1 MKVYQ
6 SNEIKNIAL
15 IGNAGSG
22 KTTLAE
28 SMLFEGGVITRRGNV
43 EDNNTVSDYNP
54 VEHEYGN
61 SVFSTVLYTEWQD
74 KKINFIDTPG
84 ADDFAG
90 GVISALNVVDTGLML
105 INAQHGIEVGT
116 EIIGRRAAALNTPL
130 IFVVNQLDHD
140 KANFEASI
148 ESAKTNFGNKVSIV
162 QYPVNTGID
171 FNAVV
176 DVLKMKMYQ
185 WGPEGGKPEILDI
198 PDTEIDKANEL
209 HNELVESAA
218 ENDEAL
224 MELYFDKGTLTEDEM
239 REGIKKGMIAGD
251 LFPVFCTSA
260 KKEMGVRRLMEFI
273 GNIVPFVTEMPAIPT
288 VSGREAKCDPEAPT
302 SLFVF
307 KTSIEPHIGEVNYF
321 KVISG
326 KVKEGDDL
334 TNINNGTKER
344 LSQLYLVAGRHRE
357 RVSELLAGDIGATVK
372 LKNTKNN
379 HTLNDKECD
388 FTYKDIEFPEPKFRT
403 AVKAKDDSDDER
415 LGELLHRMHE
425 EDPTIVIEYSKELK
439 QLILHGQGEFHLNTL
454 KWRLLHNDKMEIEFL
469 TPKIQ
474 YRETI
479 TKLAQADYRHKKQSG
494 GAGQFGEVHMIIEP
508 YYEGMPDP
516 VMYKIEDKEL
526 KVNLRGTEEHQLDW
540 GGKLIFCNCIVGGAI
555 DTRFLPAILKGVME
569 KMDEGPL
576 TGSYARDIRVVVY
589 DGKMHP
595 VDSNEI
601 SFKLAGRNAFSMA
614 FKNAGPKILEP
625 IYNIEILVPE
635 DRMGDVMSDLQT
647 RRALIMGMEA
657 EKGFQKI
664 IAKVPLKEMNRYST
678 SLSSLTG
685 GRAQFSMQ
693 FDAYEKVPADVQ
705 EELLHA
711 YEEEM
716 AAEV

>member
-28 SMLFEGGVITRRGNV
+28 CMLFEGGVITRRGNV

-54 VEHEYGN
+54 VEHEYEN
-61 SVFSTVLYTEWQD
+61 SVFSTVLYTEWLG

-84 ADDFAG
+84 ADDFSG
-90 GVISALNVVDTGLML
+90 GVISALNVTDTGLML
-105 INAQHGIEVGT
+105 INAQQGVEVGT

-130 IFVVNQLDHD
+130 IFVINQLDHD
-140 KANFEASI
+140 KANFEQSI
-148 ESAKTNFGNKVSIV
+148 ESAKTNFGNKVTIV
-162 QYPVNTGID
+162 QYPVNVGVN

-185 WGPEGGKPEILDI
+185 WGPDGGEPEILDI
-198 PDTEIDKANEL
+198 PDTEKAKADNY

-218 ENDEAL
+218 ENEEAL
-224 MELYFDKGTLTEDEM
+224 MELYFDKGTLTEEEM

-251 LFPVFCTSA
+251 LFPVFCIAA
-260 KKEMGVRRLMEFI
+260 KKDMGVRRLMEFI

-288 VSGREAKCDPEAPT
+288 ISGREAKCDPKAPT

-307 KTSIEPHIGEVNYF
+307 KTSMEPHIGEVSYF

-326 KVKEGDDL
+326 SVKEGDDL
-334 TNINNGTKER
+334 TNVNNDTKER
-344 LSQLYLVAGRHRE
+344 LSQLYLVAGRNRE
-357 RVSELLAGDIGATVK
+357 RVPELVAGDIGATVK

-379 HTLNDKECD
+379 HTLNCKDCD
-388 FTYKDIEFPEPKFRT
+388 FTYKEIEFPEPKYRT
-403 AVKAKDDSDDER
+403 AVKAKEDGDDER
-415 LGELLHRMHE
+415 LGELLHRIHE
-425 EDPTIVIEYSKELK
+425 EDPTILIEYSKELK
-439 QLILHGQGEFHLNTL
+439 QIILHGQGEFHLNTL

-469 TPKIQ
+469 TPKIP

-494 GAGQFGEVHMIIEP
+494 GSGQFGEVHMIIEP
-508 YYEGMPDP
+508 FEEGMPDP
-516 VMYKIEDKEL
+516 VMYNINGKDL
-526 KVNLRGTEEHQLDW
+526 KVNLRGKEEHELSW
-540 GGKLIFCNCIVGGAI
+540 GGKLVFCNCIVGGAI
-555 DTRFLPAILKGVME
+555 DTRFLPAILKGIME

-589 DGKMHP
+589 DGKMHA

-601 SFKLAGRNAFSMA
+601 SFKLAGRHAFSAA

-625 IYNIEILVPE
+625 IYDIEVLVPE

-664 IAKVPLKEMNRYST
+664 IAKAPLKEMNKYST

-685 GRAQFSMQ
+685 GRAQFTMK
-693 FDAYEKVPADVQ
+693 FAEYEKVPADVQ
-705 EELLHA
+705 KELLAA
-711 YEEEM
+711 YEEET
-716 AAEV
+716 AEV

>member
-15 IGNAGSG
+15 IGAAGSG
-22 KTTLAE
+22 TTTLAE
-28 SMLFEGGVITRRGNV
+28 SMLLEGGVISRRGTV
-43 EDNNTVSDYNP
+43 EDHNTVSDYNP

-61 SVFSTVLYTEWQD
+61 SVFSTVLYTEWEG

-84 ADDFAG
+84 ADDFSG
-90 GVISALNVVDTGLML
+90 GVISALNVVDTALML
-105 INAQHGIEVGT
+105 INAQHGVEVGT
-116 EIIGRRAAALNTPL
+116 EIIARKAKKLNAPL

-140 KANFEASI
+140 KANFETTL
-148 ESAKTNFGNKVSIV
+148 ESLKTNFGNKIALV
-162 QYPVNTGID
+162 QYPINVGAN
-171 FNAVV
+171 FNAIV

-185 WGPEGGKPEILDI
+185 WGPDGGKPEILDI
-198 PDTEIDKANEL
+198 PDSEIDKANAL

-218 ENDEAL
+218 ENDENL

-239 REGIKKGMIAGD
+239 REGIKHGMIQGD
-251 LFPVFCTSA
+251 LFPLFCVSA
-260 KKEMGVRRLMEFI
+260 KKDMGVRRLMQFI
-273 GNIVPFVTEMPAIPT
+273 GNIVPNVTEAPAPST
-288 VSGREAKCDPEAPT
+288 VSGREAKCDPNGAT

-334 TNINNGTKER
+334 ININNGTKER
-344 LSQLYLVAGRHRE
+344 LSQLYVVAGRNRE
-357 RVSELLAGDIGATVK
+357 RVPELVAGDIGATVK

-379 HTLNDKECD
+379 HTLNCKDCD
-388 FTYKDIEFPEPKFRT
+388 FTYADIKFPAPKYRT
-403 AVKAKDDSDDER
+403 AVKAKDDSEEER

-425 EDPTIVIEYSKELK
+425 EDPTIISEYSKELK
-439 QLILHGQGEFHLNTL
+439 QLLIYGQGEFHLNTL

-469 TPKIQ
+469 PPRIQ

-494 GAGQFGEVHMIIEP
+494 GAGQFGEVHLLIEP
-508 YYEGMPDP
+508 YTEGMPDP
-516 VMYKIEDKEL
+516 SVYHIGDKEL
-526 KVNLRGTEEHQLDW
+526 KVNLRGTEEHDLPW
-540 GGKLIFCNCIVGGAI
+540 GGKLVFCNCIVGGAI
-555 DTRFLPAILKGVME
+555 DARFLPAILKGVME

-601 SFKLAGRNAFSMA
+601 SFKLAGRHAFSTA

-625 IYNIEILVPE
+625 IYDIEVLVPE

-647 RRALIMGMEA
+647 RRAMIMGMEA

-664 IAKVPLKEMNRYST
+664 LAKVPLKEMNKYST
-678 SLSSLTG
+678 ALSSLTG
-685 GRAQFSMQ
+685 GRAQFTMK
-693 FDAYEKVPADVQ
+693 FDSYEKVPSDVQ
-705 EELLHA
+705 EELLKA
-711 YEEEM
+711 YE
-716 AAEV
+716 AENNDE

>member
-15 IGNAGSG
+15 IGAAGSG
-22 KTTLAE
+22 TTTLAE
-28 SMLFEGGVITRRGNV
+28 SMLLEGGVISRRGNV
-43 EDNNTVSDYNP
+43 EDHNTVSDYNP

-61 SVFSTVLYTEWQD
+61 SVFSTVLYTEWEG

-84 ADDFAG
+84 ADDFSG

-105 INAQHGIEVGT
+105 INAQHGVEVGT
-116 EIIGRRAAALNTPL
+116 EIIARRAKKLNAPL

-140 KANFEASI
+140 KANFDNTL
-148 ESAKTNFGNKVSIV
+148 ESLKTNFGSKIALV
-162 QYPVNTGID
+162 QYPVNVGAN
-171 FNAVV
+171 FNAIV

-185 WGPEGGKPEILDI
+185 WPPEGGKPEILDI

-218 ENDEAL
+218 ENDENL

-239 REGIKKGMIAGD
+239 REGMKKGMIKGD
-251 LFPVFCTSA
+251 LFPLFCVSA
-260 KKEMGVRRLMEFI
+260 KKDMGIRRLMQFI
-273 GNIVPFVTEMPAIPT
+273 GNIVPNVTEAPAPATI
-288 VSGREAKCDPEAPT
+288 SGREAKCDPNGAT

-334 TNINNGTKER
+334 INVNNGTKER
-344 LSQLYLVAGRHRE
+344 LSQLYVVAGRNRE
-357 RVSELLAGDIGATVK
+357 RVPELVAGDIGATVK

-379 HTLNDKECD
+379 HTLNCKDCD
-388 FTYKDIEFPEPKFRT
+388 FTYEDIKFPAPKYRT
-403 AVKAKDDSDDER
+403 AVKAKDDSEDER

-425 EDPTIVIEYSKELK
+425 EDPTIITEYSKELK
-439 QLILHGQGEFHLNTL
+439 QLLIYGQGEFHLNTL
-454 KWRLLHNDKMEIEFL
+454 KWRLLHNDKMEIDFI
-469 TPKIQ
+469 PPRIQ

-494 GAGQFGEVHMIIEP
+494 GAGQFGEVHLLIEP
-508 YYEGMPDP
+508 YTEGMPEP
-516 VMYKIEDKEL
+516 TVYRVNDKEL
-526 KVNLRGTEEHQLDW
+526 KVNLRGTEEHDLPW
-540 GGKLIFCNCIVGGAI
+540 GGKLVFCNCIVGGAI
-555 DTRFLPAILKGVME
+555 DARFLPAILKGIME

-601 SFKLAGRNAFSMA
+601 SFKLAGRHAFSAA

-625 IYNIEILVPE
+625 IYDIEVLVPE
-635 DRMGDVMSDLQT
+635 DRMGDVMGDLQT
-647 RRALIMGMEA
+647 RRAMIMGMEA

-664 IAKVPLKEMNRYST
+664 LAKVPLKEMDKYST
-678 SLSSLTG
+678 ALSSLTG
-685 GRAQFSMQ
+685 GRAQFSMK
-693 FDAYEKVPADVQ
+693 FDSYEKVPADVQ
-705 EELLHA
+705 EELLKA
-711 YEEEM
+711 YEAENAEE
-716 AAEV
+716 

>member
-61 SVFSTVLYTEWQD
+61 SVFSTVLYTEWLG

-84 ADDFAG
+84 ADDFSG
-90 GVISALNVVDTGLML
+90 GVISALNVVDTGLMI
-105 INAQHGIEVGT
+105 INAQHGVEVGT

-140 KANFEASI
+140 KANFDQSV

-162 QYPVNTGID
+162 QYPVNVGVD

-185 WGPEGGKPEILDI
+185 WGPEGGEPQILDI
-198 PDTEIDKANEL
+198 PDSEKDKADEL

-224 MELYFDKGTLTEDEM
+224 MELYFDKGSLTEDEM
-239 REGIKKGMIAGD
+239 REGMKKGMIAGD
-251 LFPVFCTSA
+251 LFPVFCVSA
-260 KKEMGVRRLMEFI
+260 KKDMGVRRLMEFI

-288 VSGREAKCDPEAPT
+288 VSGREAKCDVNAPA

-307 KTSIEPHIGEVNYF
+307 KTSMEPHIGEVSYF

-326 KVKEGDDL
+326 SVKEGDDL
-334 TNINNGTKER
+334 TNINNSTKER
-344 LSQLYLVAGRHRE
+344 LSQLYLVAGRNRE
-357 RVSELLAGDIGATVK
+357 RVSELVAGDIGATVK

-379 HTLNDKECD
+379 HTLNGKDCD
-388 FTYKDIEFPEPKFRT
+388 FTYKEIEFPEPKYRT
-403 AVKAKDDSDDER
+403 AVKAKEDGDEER
-415 LGELLHRMHE
+415 LGELLHRIHE
-425 EDPTIVIEYSKELK
+425 EDPTILIEYSKELK
-439 QLILHGQGEFHLNTL
+439 QIILHGQGEFHMNTL
-454 KWRLLHNDKMEIEFL
+454 KWRLLNNDKMEIEFL
-469 TPKIQ
+469 DPKIP

-494 GAGQFGEVHMIIEP
+494 GSGQFGEVHMIIEP
-508 YYEGMPDP
+508 FEEGMPDP
-516 VMYKIEDKEL
+516 VMYNVNGKEL
-526 KVNLRGTEEHQLDW
+526 KVNLRGTEEHELDW
-540 GGKLIFCNCIVGGAI
+540 GGKLVFCNCIVGGAI

-589 DGKMHP
+589 DGKMHA

-601 SFKLAGRNAFSMA
+601 SFKLAGRHAFSTA

-625 IYNIEILVPE
+625 IYDVEVLVPE

-647 RRALIMGMEA
+647 RRAMIMGMEA

-685 GRAQFSMQ
+685 GRAQFSMK
-693 FDAYEKVPADVQ
+693 FDGYEKVPGDVQ
-705 EELLHA
+705 EELLAA
-711 YEEEM
+711 YEEET
-716 AAEV
+716 AEA

>member
-28 SMLFEGGVITRRGNV
+28 CMLYEGGVITRRGNV

-54 VEHEYGN
+54 VEHEYKN
-61 SVFSTVLYTEWQD
+61 SVFSTVLYTEWLG

-84 ADDFAG
+84 ADDFSG
-90 GVISALNVVDTGLML
+90 GVISALNVTDTGLML
-105 INAQHGIEVGT
+105 INAQQGVEVGT
-116 EIIGRRAAALNTPL
+116 EIIGRRAASLNTPL
-130 IFVVNQLDHD
+130 IFVINQLDHD
-140 KANFEASI
+140 KANFEQSI
-148 ESAKTNFGNKVSIV
+148 ESAKTNFGSKVTIV
-162 QYPVNTGID
+162 QYPVNVGVN

-185 WGPEGGKPEILDI
+185 WGPDGGKPEILDI
-198 PDTEIDKANEL
+198 PDSEKEKADTY

-251 LFPVFCTSA
+251 LFPVFCIAA
-260 KKEMGVRRLMEFI
+260 KKDMGVRRLMEFI

-288 VSGREAKCDPEAPT
+288 ISGREAKCDPQAPT

-307 KTSIEPHIGEVNYF
+307 KTSMEPHIGEVSYF

-326 KVKEGDDL
+326 SVKEGDDL
-334 TNINNGTKER
+334 TNINNSTKER
-344 LSQLYLVAGRHRE
+344 LSQLYLVAGRNRE
-357 RVSELLAGDIGATVK
+357 RVSELVAGDIGATVK

-379 HTLNDKECD
+379 HTLNCKDCD
-388 FTYKDIEFPEPKFRT
+388 FTYKEIEFPEPKYRT
-403 AVKAKDDSDDER
+403 AVKAKEDGDEEK
-415 LGELLHRMHE
+415 LGELLHRIHE
-425 EDPTIVIEYSKELK
+425 EDPTILIEYSKELK
-439 QLILHGQGEFHLNTL
+439 QILLHGQGEFHLNTL

-469 TPKIQ
+469 TPKIP

-494 GAGQFGEVHMIIEP
+494 GSGQFGEVHMIIEP
-508 YYEGMPDP
+508 FEEGMPDP
-516 VMYKIEDKEL
+516 VMYNINGKDL
-526 KVNLRGTEEHQLDW
+526 KVNLRGKEEHELSW
-540 GGKLIFCNCIVGGAI
+540 GGKLVFCNCIVGGAI
-555 DTRFLPAILKGVME
+555 DTRFLPAILKGIME

-589 DGKMHP
+589 DGKMHA

-601 SFKLAGRNAFSMA
+601 SFKLAGRHAFSTA

-625 IYNIEILVPE
+625 IYDIEVLVPE

-664 IAKVPLKEMNRYST
+664 IAKAPLKEMNKYST

-685 GRAQFSMQ
+685 GRAQFTMK
-693 FDAYEKVPADVQ
+693 FAEYEKVPADVQ
-705 EELLHA
+705 QELLAA
-711 YEEEM
+711 YEEET
-716 AAEV
+716 AEV

>member
-15 IGNAGSG
+15 IGAAGSG
-22 KTTLAE
+22 TTTLAE
-28 SMLFEGGVITRRGNV
+28 SMLLEGGVISRRGTV
-43 EDNNTVSDYNP
+43 EDHNTVSDYNP

-61 SVFSTVLYTEWQD
+61 SVFSTVLYTEWEG

-84 ADDFAG
+84 ADDFSG
-90 GVISALNVVDTGLML
+90 GVISALNVVDTALML
-105 INAQHGIEVGT
+105 INAQHGVEVGT
-116 EIIGRRAAALNTPL
+116 ELIARKAEKLNAPL

-140 KANFEASI
+140 KANFENTL
-148 ESAKTNFGNKVSIV
+148 ESLKTNFGSKIALV
-162 QYPVNTGID
+162 QYPINVGAGFDALI
-171 FNAVV
+171 
-176 DVLKMKMYQ
+176 DVLKMKMYK
-185 WGPEGGKPEILDI
+185 WGPDGGKPEILDI
-198 PDTEIDKANEL
+198 PDSEIDKANEL

-218 ENDEAL
+218 ENDENL

-239 REGIKKGMIAGD
+239 REGMKKGMIAGD
-251 LFPVFCTSA
+251 LFPLFCVSA
-260 KKEMGVRRLMEFI
+260 KKDMGVRRLMQFI
-273 GNIVPFVTEMPAIPT
+273 GNIVPNVTEAPAPAT
-288 VSGREAKCDPEAPT
+288 VSGREAKCDPNGAT

-307 KTSIEPHIGEVNYF
+307 KTSIEPHIGEVSYF

-334 TNINNGTKER
+334 TNVNNGTKER
-344 LSQLYLVAGRHRE
+344 LSQLYVVAGRNRE
-357 RVSELLAGDIGATVK
+357 RVPELVAGDIGATVK

-379 HTLNDKECD
+379 HTLNCKECD
-388 FTYKDIEFPEPKFRT
+388 FTYEDIKFPAPKYRT
-403 AVKAKDDSDDER
+403 AVKAKDDSEDER
-415 LGELLHRMHE
+415 LSELLHRMHE
-425 EDPTIVIEYSKELK
+425 EDPTIISEYSKELK
-439 QLILHGQGEFHLNTL
+439 QLLIYGQGEFHLNTL

-469 TPKIQ
+469 PPRIQ

-494 GAGQFGEVHMIIEP
+494 GAGQFGEVHLLIEP
-508 YYEGMPDP
+508 YTEGMPDP
-516 VMYKIEDKEL
+516 AMYRIGDKEL
-526 KVNLRGTEEHQLDW
+526 KVNLRGTEEHDLPW
-540 GGKLIFCNCIVGGAI
+540 GGKLVFCNCIVGGAI
-555 DTRFLPAILKGVME
+555 DARFLPAILKGIME

-601 SFKLAGRNAFSMA
+601 SFKLAGRNAFSKA

-625 IYNIEILVPE
+625 IYDIEVLTPE
-635 DRMGDVMSDLQT
+635 DRMGDVMGDLQT
-647 RRALIMGMEA
+647 RRAMIMGMEA

-664 IAKVPLKEMNRYST
+664 MAKVPLKEMNKYST

-685 GRAQFSMQ
+685 GRAQFTMK
-693 FDAYEKVPADVQ
+693 FDAYEKVPSDVQ
-705 EELLHA
+705 EELLKA
-711 YEEEM
+711 YEAENAEE
-716 AAEV
+716 

>member
-61 SVFSTVLYTEWQD
+61 SVFSTVLYTEWLG

-84 ADDFAG
+84 ADDFSG
-90 GVISALNVVDTGLML
+90 GVISALNVTDTGLML
-105 INAQHGIEVGT
+105 INAQHGVEVGT

-140 KANFEASI
+140 KANFEQSI
-148 ESAKTNFGNKVSIV
+148 ESLKTNFGNKVSIV
-162 QYPVNTGID
+162 QYPVNVGAD

-198 PDTEIDKANEL
+198 PDSEKEKADEL

-218 ENDEAL
+218 ENEEAL

-239 REGIKKGMIAGD
+239 REGMKKGMIAGD
-251 LFPVFCTSA
+251 LFPVFCISA
-260 KKEMGVRRLMEFI
+260 KKDMGVRRLMEFI

-288 VSGREAKCDPEAPT
+288 ISGREAKCDVNAPT

-307 KTSIEPHIGEVNYF
+307 KTSMEPHIGEVSYF

-326 KVKEGDDL
+326 SVKEGDDL
-334 TNINNGTKER
+334 NNINNGTKER
-344 LSQLYLVAGRHRE
+344 LSQLYLVAGRNRE
-357 RVSELLAGDIGATVK
+357 RVSELVAGDIGATVK

-379 HTLNDKECD
+379 HTLNGKDCD
-388 FTYKDIEFPEPKFRT
+388 FTYKEIKFPEPKYRT
-403 AVKAKDDSDDER
+403 AVKAAEDGDEEK
-415 LGELLHRMHE
+415 LGELLHRIHE
-425 EDPTIVIEYSKELK
+425 EDPTIIIEYSKELK
-439 QLILHGQGEFHLNTL
+439 QIILHGQGEFHMNTL
-454 KWRLLHNDKMEIEFL
+454 KWRLLNNDKMEIEFL
-469 TPKIQ
+469 NPKIP

-479 TKLAQADYRHKKQSG
+479 TKIAQADYRHKKQSG
-494 GAGQFGEVHMIIEP
+494 GSGQFGEVHIIIEP
-508 YYEGMPDP
+508 YTEGMPDP
-516 VMYKIEDKEL
+516 VMYNLDGKEL
-526 KVNLRGTEEHQLDW
+526 KVNLRGTEVHELAW
-540 GGKLIFCNCIVGGAI
+540 GGKLVFCNCIVGGAI

-576 TGSYARDIRVVVY
+576 TGSYARDIRVIVY
-589 DGKMHP
+589 DGKMHA

-601 SFKLAGRNAFSMA
+601 SFKLAGRHAFSAA

-625 IYNIEILVPE
+625 IYDVEVLVPE

-647 RRALIMGMEA
+647 RRAMIMGMEA

-664 IAKVPLKEMNRYST
+664 LAKVPLKEMNRYST

-685 GRAQFSMQ
+685 GRAQFTMK
-693 FDAYEKVPADVQ
+693 FDKYEKVPGDVQ
-705 EELLHA
+705 EELLAA
-711 YEEEM
+711 YQEEI
-716 AAEV
+716 AEA

>member
-61 SVFSTVLYTEWQD
+61 SVFSTVLYTEWLG

-84 ADDFAG
+84 ADDFSG
-90 GVISALNVVDTGLML
+90 GVISALNVTDTGLML
-105 INAQHGIEVGT
+105 INAQHGVEVGT

-140 KANFEASI
+140 KANFEQSI
-148 ESAKTNFGNKVSIV
+148 ESLKTNFGNKVSIV
-162 QYPVNTGID
+162 QYPVNVGAD

-198 PDTEIDKANEL
+198 PDSEKEKADEL

-218 ENDEAL
+218 ENEEAL

-239 REGIKKGMIAGD
+239 REGMKKGMIAGD
-251 LFPVFCTSA
+251 LFPVFCISA
-260 KKEMGVRRLMEFI
+260 KKDMGVRRLMEFI

-288 VSGREAKCDPEAPT
+288 ISGREAKCDVNAPT

-307 KTSIEPHIGEVNYF
+307 KTSMEPHIGEVSYF

-326 KVKEGDDL
+326 SVKEGDDL
-334 TNINNGTKER
+334 NNINNGTKER
-344 LSQLYLVAGRHRE
+344 LSQLYLVAGRNRE
-357 RVSELLAGDIGATVK
+357 RVSELVAGDIGATVK

-379 HTLNDKECD
+379 HTLNGKDCD
-388 FTYKDIEFPEPKFRT
+388 FTYKEIKFPEPKYRT
-403 AVKAKDDSDDER
+403 AVKAAEDGDEEK
-415 LGELLHRMHE
+415 LGELLHRIHE
-425 EDPTIVIEYSKELK
+425 EDPTIIIEYSKELK
-439 QLILHGQGEFHLNTL
+439 QIILHGQGEFHMNTL
-454 KWRLLHNDKMEIEFL
+454 KWRLLNNDKMEIEFL
-469 TPKIQ
+469 NPKIP

-479 TKLAQADYRHKKQSG
+479 TKIAQADYRHKKQSG
-494 GAGQFGEVHMIIEP
+494 GSGQFGEVHIIIEP
-508 YYEGMPDP
+508 YTEGMPDP
-516 VMYKIEDKEL
+516 VMYNLDGKEL
-526 KVNLRGTEEHQLDW
+526 KVNLRGTEVHELSW
-540 GGKLIFCNCIVGGAI
+540 GGKLVFCNCIVGGAI

-576 TGSYARDIRVVVY
+576 TGSYARDIRVIVY
-589 DGKMHP
+589 DGKMHA

-601 SFKLAGRNAFSMA
+601 SFKLAGRHAFSAA

-625 IYNIEILVPE
+625 IYDVEVLVPE

-647 RRALIMGMEA
+647 RRAMIMGMEA

-664 IAKVPLKEMNRYST
+664 LAKVPLKEMNRYST

-685 GRAQFSMQ
+685 GRAQFTMK
-693 FDAYEKVPADVQ
+693 FDKYEKVPGDVQ
-705 EELLHA
+705 EELLAA
-711 YEEEM
+711 YQEEI
-716 AAEV
+716 AEA

>member
-28 SMLFEGGVITRRGNV
+28 CMLYEGGVITRRGNV

-54 VEHEYGN
+54 VEHEYKN
-61 SVFSTVLYTEWQD
+61 SVFSTVLYTEWLG

-84 ADDFAG
+84 ADDFSG
-90 GVISALNVVDTGLML
+90 GVISALNVTDTGLML
-105 INAQHGIEVGT
+105 INAQQGVEVGT
-116 EIIGRRAAALNTPL
+116 EIIGRRAASLNTPL
-130 IFVVNQLDHD
+130 IFVINQLDHD
-140 KANFEASI
+140 KANFEQSI
-148 ESAKTNFGNKVSIV
+148 ESAKTNFGSKVTIV
-162 QYPVNTGID
+162 QYPVNVGVN

-185 WGPEGGKPEILDI
+185 WGPDGGKPEILDI
-198 PDTEIDKANEL
+198 PDSEKEKADTY

-251 LFPVFCTSA
+251 LFPVFCIAA
-260 KKEMGVRRLMEFI
+260 KKDMGVRRLMEFI

-288 VSGREAKCDPEAPT
+288 ISGREAKCDPKAPT

-307 KTSIEPHIGEVNYF
+307 KTSMEPHIGEVSYF

-326 KVKEGDDL
+326 SVKEGDDL
-334 TNINNGTKER
+334 TNINNSTKER
-344 LSQLYLVAGRHRE
+344 LSQLYLVAGRNRE
-357 RVSELLAGDIGATVK
+357 RVSELVAGDIGATVK

-379 HTLNDKECD
+379 HTLNCKDCD
-388 FTYKDIEFPEPKFRT
+388 FTYKEIEFPEPKYRT
-403 AVKAKDDSDDER
+403 AVKAKEDGDEEK
-415 LGELLHRMHE
+415 LGELLHRIHE
-425 EDPTIVIEYSKELK
+425 EDPTILIEYSKELK
-439 QLILHGQGEFHLNTL
+439 QILLHGQGEFHLNTL

-469 TPKIQ
+469 TPKIP

-494 GAGQFGEVHMIIEP
+494 GSGQFGEVHMIIEP
-508 YYEGMPDP
+508 FEEGMPDP
-516 VMYKIEDKEL
+516 VMYNINGKDL
-526 KVNLRGTEEHQLDW
+526 KVNLRGKEEHELSW
-540 GGKLIFCNCIVGGAI
+540 GGKLVFCNCIVGGAI
-555 DTRFLPAILKGVME
+555 DTRFLPAILKGIME

-589 DGKMHP
+589 DGKMHA

-601 SFKLAGRNAFSMA
+601 SFKLAGRHAFSTA

-625 IYNIEILVPE
+625 IYDIEVLVPE

-664 IAKVPLKEMNRYST
+664 IAKAPLKEMNKYST

-685 GRAQFSMQ
+685 GRAQFTMK
-693 FDAYEKVPADVQ
+693 FAEYEKVPADVQ
-705 EELLHA
+705 QELLAA
-711 YEEEM
+711 YEEET
-716 AAEV
+716 AEV

>member
-61 SVFSTVLYTEWQD
+61 SVFSTVLYTEWLG

-84 ADDFAG
+84 ADDFSG
-90 GVISALNVVDTGLML
+90 GVISALNITDTGLML
-105 INAQHGIEVGT
+105 INAQHGVEVGT

-140 KANFEASI
+140 KANFEQSI
-148 ESAKTNFGNKVSIV
+148 ESLKTNFGNKVSIV
-162 QYPVNTGID
+162 QYPVNVGAD

-198 PDTEIDKANEL
+198 PDSEKEKADEL

-218 ENDEAL
+218 ENEEAL

-239 REGIKKGMIAGD
+239 REGMKKGMIAGD
-251 LFPVFCTSA
+251 LFPVFCISA
-260 KKEMGVRRLMEFI
+260 KKDMGVRRLMEFI

-288 VSGREAKCDPEAPT
+288 ISGREAKCDVNAPT

-307 KTSIEPHIGEVNYF
+307 KTSMEPHIGEVSYF

-326 KVKEGDDL
+326 SVKEGDDL
-334 TNINNGTKER
+334 NNINNGTKER
-344 LSQLYLVAGRHRE
+344 LSQLYLVAGRNRE
-357 RVSELLAGDIGATVK
+357 RVSELVAGDIGATVK

-379 HTLNDKECD
+379 HTLNGKDCD
-388 FTYKDIEFPEPKFRT
+388 FTYKEIKFPEPKYRT
-403 AVKAKDDSDDER
+403 AVKAAEDGDEEK
-415 LGELLHRMHE
+415 LGELLHRIHE
-425 EDPTIVIEYSKELK
+425 EDPTIIIEYSKELK
-439 QLILHGQGEFHLNTL
+439 QIILHGQGEFHMNTL
-454 KWRLLHNDKMEIEFL
+454 KWRLLNNDKMEIEFL
-469 TPKIQ
+469 NPKIP

-479 TKLAQADYRHKKQSG
+479 TKIAQADYRHKKQSG
-494 GAGQFGEVHMIIEP
+494 GSGQFGEVHIIIEP
-508 YYEGMPDP
+508 YTEGMPDP
-516 VMYKIEDKEL
+516 VMYNLDGKEL
-526 KVNLRGTEEHQLDW
+526 KVNLRGTEVHELAW
-540 GGKLIFCNCIVGGAI
+540 GGKLVFCNCIVGGAI

-576 TGSYARDIRVVVY
+576 TGSYARDIRVIVY
-589 DGKMHP
+589 DGKMHA

-601 SFKLAGRNAFSMA
+601 SFKLAGRHAFSAA

-625 IYNIEILVPE
+625 IYDVEVLVPE

-647 RRALIMGMEA
+647 RRAMIMGMEA

-664 IAKVPLKEMNRYST
+664 LAKVPLKEMNRYST

-685 GRAQFSMQ
+685 GRAQFTMK
-693 FDAYEKVPADVQ
+693 FDKYEKVPGDVQ
-705 EELLHA
+705 EELLAA
-711 YEEEM
+711 YQEEI
-716 AAEV
+716 AEA